1 MPPLNE
7 DVSGF
12 SSSLKTTLMASR
24 AKLDAF
30 VEDQKARA
38 DAATE
43 EHEQNIIEEQSQIDT
58 HVETL
63 HSVQLERGMKVADSG
78 VNSDTNNETDG
89 GIAKRRQE
97 MQDQQCALENDIE
110 SLQKAVRTKETQ
122 LEELKE
128 KEMQKK
134 SRADQARDT
143 KHKVEETKRTTVDD
157 LTRGIVNYKYL
168 GLDFVKAE
176 GNRLRFNFTQIDAG
190 EPLRPFSFVLDID
203 DEDSYV
209 VEDCQPPIADITLLP
224 LLNELNETNDLSP
237 FLRAMRMAFSERV

>member
-43 EHEQNIIEEQSQIDT
+43 AYEQNLIEEQSQIDT
-58 HVETL
+58 HIEAL
-63 HSVQLERGMKVADSG
+63 HSVQMERGMKVAGNG
-78 VNSDTNNETDG
+78 VNSESNNESDG

-97 MQDQQCALENDIE
+97 LRDRQCAFENDIE
-110 SLQKAVRTKETQ
+110 SLQKDVQIKETQ
-122 LEELKE
+122 LEELKR
-128 KEMQKK
+128 KEIEKK
-134 SRADQARDT
+134 SRAEQARDT

-157 LTRGIVNYKYL
+157 LTRGVVNYKYL

-190 EPLRPFSFVLDID
+190 EPLRPFSFILDID

-224 LLNELNETNDLSP
+224 LLTELNETNDLSP